1 MKTYIIS
8 YHKKGETRYTYLK
21 DMQAKS
27 REDLEK
33 QAKKRGI
40 VIDKAVLKVLEVG
53 KK

>member
-8 YHKKGETRYTYLK
+8 YHKKGDTRCAYLK
-21 DMQAKS
+21 NVQAKS

-33 QAKKRGI
+33 QAKRRGI